1 MYNTIMLIIALL
13 TTGIF
18 IGTTIAVSMESVL
31 LLNVIINKIFKK
43 MDEIIKFFIFLPFF
57 PLIFILTSYLNF
69 MAGAGFV
76 PEKTGYAIILRL
88 IAVIMLD
95 MFILIPLFRKIKKI
109 NKYNDKGKGLKMD
122 TQLYVKKSGNIVEG
136 AAILYNVYWK
146 DTENDPVFKRKLSVI
161 LRIGGY
167 LTNWIEDENVL
178 PNDEIFKFQGKPVK
192 FSAELI
198 EFKEGRITVENGK
211 SNTYKVKNLILE
223 PIIEKTEEN
232 NKKKGFDNME
242 NLKQELREKADKL
255 EELTGLAFKASV
267 KNNGER
273 NVKKVIFSP
282 DLVYPY
288 EKVIL
293 DVDTGDITFA
303 FSNETTLM
311 MGDPKKYIKKADEI
325 FKMYQKL

>member
-1 MYNTIMLIIALL
+1 MGNTIMVIIALL

-18 IGTTIAVSMESVL
+18 LGTTIAVSMESVL
-31 LLNVIINKIFKK
+31 LVNVIINKIFKK
-43 MDEIIKFFIFLPFF
+43 MDEITKFFTFLPIFA
-57 PLIFILTSYLNF
+57 LIFILTFHLNF
-69 MAGAGFV
+69 MAGTVFV
-76 PEKTGYAIILRL
+76 NEKTGYGIILRL
-88 IAVIMLD
+88 IAVIILD
-95 MFILIPLFRKIKKI
+95 MFILIPIFRKFKK
-109 NKYNDKGKGLKMD
+109 LKMD
-122 TQLYVKKSGNIVEG
+122 
-136 AAILYNVYWK
+136 
-146 DTENDPVFKRKLSVI
+146 R
-161 LRIGGY
+161 
-167 LTNWIEDENVL
+167 
-178 PNDEIFKFQGKPVK
+178 
-192 FSAELI
+192 
-198 EFKEGRITVENGK
+198 
-211 SNTYKVKNLILE
+211 VKNLTLE

-255 EELTGLAFKASV
+255 EELTGLDFKASV

-273 NVKKVIFSP
+273 DVKKVVFSP
-282 DLVYPY
+282 DLAYPY

>member
-1 MYNTIMLIIALL
+1 
-13 TTGIF
+13 
-18 IGTTIAVSMESVL
+18 
-31 LLNVIINKIFKK
+31 
-43 MDEIIKFFIFLPFF
+43 
-57 PLIFILTSYLNF
+57 
-69 MAGAGFV
+69 
-76 PEKTGYAIILRL
+76 
-88 IAVIMLD
+88 
-95 MFILIPLFRKIKKI
+95 
-109 NKYNDKGKGLKMD
+109 MD
-122 TQLYVKKSGNIVEG
+122 THLYIKKSGNIVEG

-178 PNDEIFKFQGKPVK
+178 PNDEILKFQGKPVK

-198 EFKEGRITVENGK
+198 EFKEGQVTVENGK

-232 NKKKGFDNME
+232 NKKKGLDNME
-242 NLKQELREKADKL
+242 KIKQELREKADKL
-255 EELTGLAFKASV
+255 EEFTGLDFKTSV

-273 NVKKVIFSP
+273 DVKKVVFSP
-282 DLVYPY
+282 DLAYPY